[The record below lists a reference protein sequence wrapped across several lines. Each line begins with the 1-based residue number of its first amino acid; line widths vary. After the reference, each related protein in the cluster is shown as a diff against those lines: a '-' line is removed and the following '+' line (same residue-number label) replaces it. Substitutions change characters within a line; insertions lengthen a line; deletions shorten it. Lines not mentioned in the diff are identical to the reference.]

1 MPPPS
6 PGEVNC
12 SPRSANVT
20 RPRSIIRQRR
30 VVDPFEGQ
38 VIDQFFVYEMSPRE
52 VGPTLADNIHPTAVR
67 AKHYPGGDTSRPHLD
82 SFWSYLYHCVVDPCC
97 GDLEQHV
104 YNKVHGSTA
113 AGGLMSQEEV
123 MFFGEEDD
131 DYDYDYDYG
140 DNDDDDDEN
149 GNDSMEAQNKN
160 YSFDEQD
167 NQSSFAS
174 RSMSFMKGR
183 SFRNALFSESM
194 AEI

>member
-20 RPRSIIRQRR
+20 RPRSVIRQRR

-52 VGPTLADNIHPTAVR
+52 GGPTIADNIHPTAVR

-82 SFWSYLYHCVVDPCC
+82 SFWSYLYQCVVDPCC

-104 YNKVHGSTA
+104 YNK
-113 AGGLMSQEEV
+113 GGLISQEEV
-123 MFFGEEDD
+123 MFFGEEDE
-131 DYDYDYDYG
+131 DYDYDYDYDHDYG
-140 DNDDDDDEN
+140 GNDDDDDDDEN
-149 GNDSMEAQNKN
+149 RNDSMEAQNKN
-160 YSFDEQD
+160 YSFDEED
-167 NQSSFAS
+167 NQSFAS
-174 RSMSFMKGR
+174 RSLSFMKGR
-183 SFRNALFSESM
+183 SFRDSFFSASM